1 MTPITAN
8 AGPKDW
14 LIRAAVPA
22 DVGGLLPLLP
32 SAGRGGSVVPSGA
45 GEWLYAAIGTG
56 ETDGGV
62 VDGCVR
68 VRRGIGLEQPRY
80 WYHVGRAVQAAP
92 ELGLHHSQ
100 RTLLLGNDLTGAW
113 EIADL
118 ACDRAALDEGAQSIL
133 LQRLLAAAFDCIA
146 RERGDAEGLRGEAAG
161 RASLACGLAEHERV
175 ICEVPGMRDAEGA
188 SPFWRSLGR
197 HFYDG
202 DVLLAAERH
211 GPSWRTHVAALLPRE
226 PLLVSFLASDA
237 QAAIG
242 VPGVRS
248 RQVVRALHA
257 AGLRAGRYVTID
269 DAGPVFEAELPQ
281 RGE

>member
-1 MTPITAN
+1 MTPPSVAT
-8 AGPKDW
+8 AGPTDW
-14 LIRAAVPA
+14 IVRVATVEDL
-22 DVGGLLPLLP
+22 GGLLPLLP
-32 SAGRGGSVVPSGA
+32 PAGRGVPVLPSGA
-45 GEWLYAAIGTG
+45 GEWLYAAIRA
-56 ETDGGV
+56 GGAA

-80 WYHVGRAVQAAP
+80 WYHVGCAVQAAP
-92 ELGLHHSQ
+92 ELGLYHRQ

-118 ACDRAALDEGAQSIL
+118 ACDRASLDEPAQA
-133 LQRLLAAAFDCIA
+133 RLLGRLVAAALECIA
-146 RERGDAEGLRGEAAG
+146 LRRDAAAG
-161 RASLACGLAEHERV
+161 APQEAVGTRALACGIAAHERV
-175 ICEVPGMRDAEGA
+175 VCEIPGLRDAEGT

-211 GPSWRTHVAALLPRE
+211 GPMWRTHAAALLPRE
-226 PLLVSFLASDA
+226 PLLESFLTPEA

-242 VPGVRS
+242 APGDGS
-248 RQVVRALHA
+248 GAVVRALEA

-269 DAGPVFEAELPQ
+269 DAGPVFEAELP
-281 RGE
+281 RSGA